1 MSHSNAATVLS
12 QFGHKIGQPQIAF
25 TDDRV
30 CTLSFDNIVT
40 HLELAED
47 GSVLSCYFWIADI
60 DEARRAEVAIAIA
73 DANYLLA
80 RTHGATLGMNPLTG
94 DLVLSAKIPDAIL
107 TLASFEQTL
116 ENLLELTQ
124 FWQEKIVSG
133 LSPEATEAA
142 PVQAHHLGVDSFS
155 FRA

>member
-73 DANYLLA
+73 DANDLLA

-116 ENLLELTQ
+116 ENLLDLTQ
-124 FWQEKIVSG
+124 SWQAKIANI
-133 LSPEATEAA
+133 LSSEATEPAAA
-142 PVQAHHLGVDSFS
+142 PAPQPGADTFS